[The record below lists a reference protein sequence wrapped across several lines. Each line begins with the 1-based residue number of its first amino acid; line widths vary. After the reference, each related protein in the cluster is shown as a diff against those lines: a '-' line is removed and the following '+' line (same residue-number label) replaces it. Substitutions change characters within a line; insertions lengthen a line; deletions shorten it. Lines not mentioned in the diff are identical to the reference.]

1 MKISESKW
9 CWWMAAVAVLNL
21 VLPFGPLRG
30 YGSLYGSFAFWV
42 ALTIIVIISGAVYTA
57 DWGKPKGDA

>member
-21 VLPFGPLRG
+21 ALPFGPLRG

-42 ALTIIVIISGAVYTA
+42 VLTIIVIISGAVYTA
-57 DWGKPKGDA
+57 GWGNPKGDA